1 MQSIA
6 QVTIMNHPSST
17 ASRVA
22 YGRKLVSA
30 GISGIRKG
38 QSTLDGASVST
49 LVADSARDSLKLAAA
64 GACLGLLPFCLT
76 RRRQGLSS
84 ALVLSAVGSALGF
97 CAGFTWK
104 TRKVTSSLAH
114 SAVRELHRASD
125 EHWLEMNPIDYA

>member
-6 QVTIMNHPSST
+6 QVTIMNRPTST

-38 QSTLDGASVST
+38 QNNLDGALIST
-49 LVADSARDSLKLAAA
+49 LVADSARDSLKLAVA
-64 GACLGLLPFCLT
+64 GACLGLLPSCLT
-76 RRRQGLSS
+76 RRRQGLSR

-125 EHWLEMNPIDYA
+125 ERWLEMNPIDYA